1 MGEQMSRDKQC
12 DAGSFGKRRK
22 KRASKNNRAAAA
34 VCVMFGVLLWAYLS
48 WFQPDPEPYLARGQV
63 KREAYG
69 GSTKEQK
76 LIVSGLEKDEQTI
89 TVTVSP
95 RVYTREEADAVFYE
109 VMEGMEERL
118 RGKNESLQAVS
129 QDLKLPSYLSEYGV
143 RVRWHS
149 SEPEFLSSAGPV
161 DTEFKRAQEVVLQ
174 AELSAGEYRADF
186 KLPVTLVP
194 ESLTPEEQK
203 RKQFSEELVR
213 LDRQQKY
220 AEYLEHPAEYQGNAE
235 KPNYVLIPFLGVLM
249 AALLLMQEESKQ
261 REQAKKREQQLL
273 LDYAELVSK
282 LQVLV
287 GAGMTVRNAWG
298 RMVQD
303 YEAAAGKQVR
313 PAYEEMRQ
321 TYYQMENGT
330 AEGAAYREFGQRC
343 RLQPYLKL
351 SSMLE
356 QNRKTG
362 TKKLRELLRTE
373 VEDAFER
380 RKNLDRKMGE
390 EAGTKLL
397 VPLFLLL
404 FVVMIFIMV
413 PAMITMG

>member
-1 MGEQMSRDKQC
+1 MTFVQC
-12 DAGSFGKRRK
+12 WHDGAF
-22 KRASKNNRAAAA
+22 
-34 VCVMFGVLLWAYLS
+34 
-48 WFQPDPEPYLARGQV
+48 
-63 KREAYG
+63 
-69 GSTKEQK
+69 
-76 LIVSGLEKDEQTI
+76 
-89 TVTVSP
+89 
-95 RVYTREEADAVFYE
+95 YTREEADAVFYE
-109 VMEGMEERL
+109 VMEGMEERI
-118 RGKNESLQAVS
+118 RGENESLQAVS

-149 SEPEFLSSAGPV
+149 SEPEFLSSAGTV
-161 DTEFKRAQEVVLQ
+161 DMEIKRAQEVVLQ

-186 KLPVTLVP
+186 ELPVTLVP

-220 AEYLEHPAEYQGNAE
+220 AEYLELPAEYQGKTLSYRNAE
-235 KPNYVLIPFLGVLM
+235 KPNYVIIPFLGVLM

-261 REQAKKREQQLL
+261 REQTKKREQQLL

-287 GAGMTVRNAWG
+287 RAGMTVRNAWG

-351 SSMLE
+351 SSILE

-362 TKKLRELLRTE
+362 TKNLRELLRTE
-373 VEDAFER
+373 VEDAFEL
-380 RKNLDRKMGE
+380 RKNLARKMGE